1 MRGILFSLFI
11 FHFSFTLAQTTG
23 SLPLRESGERVFSDS
38 LIANI
43 MRSEGVTFSHNNSVT
58 LLTNGADVASVSEKL
73 GHSDKAVT
81 LRMYTHADQESM
93 RRASD
98 IFRNALKEKQA

>member
-1 MRGILFSLFI
+1 MSRPSKSPLKGDFEGDS
-11 FHFSFTLAQTTG
+11 A

-58 LLTNGADVASVSEKL
+58 LLTNGAEKFKDMFAAIHQARSSKEPVCL
-73 GHSDKAVT
+73 QG
-81 LRMYTHADQESM
+81 RGMIMESLPQNKS
-93 RRASD
+93 RQP
-98 IFRNALKEKQA
+98 KQRH